1 MPTNKSKEISVQLT
15 DEEMEMLEDY
25 ALMQNLGSDEAAS
38 KLVSEA
44 MAKRIK
50 KNMGK
55 TPAKVYGIKN
65 RH

>member
-1 MPTNKSKEISVQLT
+1 VTRKNEEIPVVLS
-15 DEEMEMLEDY
+15 DEELEMLKDY
-25 ALMQNLGSDEAAS
+25 AAMHGLELNEAAS
-38 KLVSEA
+38 KLANEG

-50 KNMGK
+50 KNLGK